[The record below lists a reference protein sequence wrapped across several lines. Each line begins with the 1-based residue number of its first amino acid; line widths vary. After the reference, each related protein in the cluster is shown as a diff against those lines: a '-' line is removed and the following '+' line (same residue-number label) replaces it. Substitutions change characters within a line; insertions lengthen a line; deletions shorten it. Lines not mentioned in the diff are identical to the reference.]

1 MSQPKRSRLA
11 DHVLLILLALSLL
24 PLLTLG
30 GVVFF
35 AAYGYLVQ
43 QDLAA
48 WLGGLLLVLVG
59 ASVTAAGWISRMLK
73 SLARKD
79 LEDGGSVLNGEQ
91 EHSKEEQA
99 AGGEHGNQW
108 EQTASR
114 TANGEKIASILYHAT
129 RQIAQAE
136 TADEV
141 FYALIHAMKQTPF
154 HSITLAEKEQFLHL
168 LSISS
173 TQKDL
178 GGKVRAAW
186 APFSREEIENFLP
199 TGDLL
204 IVSDMLSPPRLP
216 ESLLEQ
222 LNEWNCRA
230 AAFIPVRRSGQLA
243 ALFILG
249 SPEPEAVDAASI
261 QPYAN
266 LAELTAT
273 ALEKV
278 AAVNTMKKRLVELE
292 ILNRV
297 SEASAGQSDLETTF
311 SAIHA
316 AVESSLN
323 VTSFFIALYDKASQ
337 MIEIPYISDRGQVSS
352 IKPFPLGEGL
362 TSIVINTGQPLMLVE
377 NTEERS
383 RELGAKFA
391 GPPAKSWLGVPL
403 VHGEEV
409 LGAIVVQDMEKEQR
423 FNQDDLRLLVITS
436 RQIAAAL
443 HSVQLLEQS
452 RRQTQRERRLQETTR
467 KIRES
472 SDMHTILE
480 AAVNDIGSTLNAR
493 KARVVLR
500 LPEENLT
507 IQTEP
512 VPGSAQR
519 LKE

>member
-11 DHVLLILLALSLL
+11 DHVLPILLALSLL

-35 AAYGYLVQ
+35 AAYGYFVQ
-43 QDLAA
+43 QNLAG
-48 WLGGLLLVLVG
+48 WLGGLFLVLAG
-59 ASVTAAGWISRMLK
+59 ASSAAAWWISRMLK
-73 SLARKD
+73 GMSREFP
-79 LEDGGSVLNGEQ
+79 EDGASALSEVQEQ
-91 EHSKEEQA
+91 SKEEHA
-99 AGGEHGNQW
+99 AEGEHGSPW
-108 EQTASR
+108 EQTASS
-114 TANGEKIASILYHAT
+114 TAGGEKEASILYHAT

-141 FYALIHAMKQTPF
+141 LYALIHALKQTPF
-154 HSITLAEKEQFLHL
+154 YSITLAEKDQFLHL

-173 TQKDL
+173 ALK
-178 GGKVRAAW
+178 GPEGKVRAAW

-204 IVSDMLSPPRLP
+204 IVSDLRSPPRLP
-216 ESLLEQ
+216 GSLLEQ

-243 ALFILG
+243 ALLIVG
-249 SPEPEAVDAASI
+249 AEEPEAVHGVSI
-261 QPYAN
+261 QPYAS

-278 AAVNTMKKRLVELE
+278 AAVDAMKKRLVELE
-292 ILNRV
+292 ILHRV
-297 SEASAGQSDLETTF
+297 SEAVAGQTDLETAF
-311 SAIHA
+311 AAIHA
-316 AVESSLN
+316 AVERSLQAS
-323 VTSFFIALYDKASQ
+323 SFFIALYDRTSE
-337 MIEIPYISDRGQVSS
+337 MIEIPYVSDSGQVSA

-362 TSIVINTGQPLMLVE
+362 TSIVIKTRQPLMLVE

-423 FNQDDLRLLVITS
+423 FNQDDLRMLVITS

-443 HSVQLLEQS
+443 HSVQLLEHS

-472 SDMHTILE
+472 MEMHSILE
-480 AAVNDIGSTLNAR
+480 EAVREIGSTLNAR

-500 LPEENLT
+500 LPEE
-507 IQTEP
+507 QTLP
-512 VPGSAQR
+512 APGSEEG
-519 LKE
+519 LKG